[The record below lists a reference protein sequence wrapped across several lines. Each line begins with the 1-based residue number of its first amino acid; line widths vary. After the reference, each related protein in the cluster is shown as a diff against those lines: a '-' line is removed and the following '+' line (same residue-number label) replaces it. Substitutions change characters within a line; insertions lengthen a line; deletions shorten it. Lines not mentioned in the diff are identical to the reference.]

1 MNTNDNNPQ
10 NPNISEP
17 GERPSSSPEA
27 VRSPIQNQQDVEV
40 SVGEEES
47 NAKGVIEYLS
57 TRVLTL
63 NDWCCYTVILL
74 FAFLFIFSL
83 SPQDRRP

>member
-17 GERPSSSPEA
+17 GERPPSSPEA
-27 VRSPIQNQQDVEV
+27 VRSPIQNQEDVEV

-74 FAFLFIFSL
+74 FTFLFIFSL

>member
-17 GERPSSSPEA
+17 GERPPSSPEA
-27 VRSPIQNQQDVEV
+27 VRSPMQNQGDVEV
-40 SVGEEES
+40 SAGEEEW
-47 NAKGVIEYLS
+47 NAKRVIEYLS

-63 NDWCCYTVILL
+63 NDWCYYTVILL
-74 FAFLFIFSL
+74 FPFLFIFSL

>member
-40 SVGEEES
+40 SVG
-47 NAKGVIEYLS
+47 GG
-57 TRVLTL
+57 RVE
-63 NDWCCYTVILL
+63 C
-74 FAFLFIFSL
+74 
-83 SPQDRRP
+83 